1 MRVAEELAGI
11 SRRTGV
17 PVIFKSSF
25 LKDNRSSEQSFQ
37 GPGLD
42 EGLRILEDVRASTGL
57 PVLSDIHDLSDVKP
71 AAQVLDVLQ
80 IPAYLCQQTRLTL
93 AAARTGLPLNVKK
106 GQFMA
111 PEDMAATLGKIR
123 RAGNDR
129 VFLTERGSSFGY
141 RTLVVD
147 MRSIPKM
154 QALGV
159 PVVMDAT
166 HAVRRQRLRLLAGS
180 AARMPRVCHQ
190 RLLLSEP
197 RAPSPRI
204 RAIIRRSAC
213 LASSNALTWRRRLG
227 NLHITVIRRL
237 PHEVSR
243 RAPQSRPGRSGQ
255 PHTPGNAAAASA
267 TRACGGATGC
277 QVAGESPGGLQ
288 ALAGPRAGRPGD
300 A

>member
-1 MRVAEELAGI
+1 MTVDVRGVRIGPGQPLAAILGPCVIESRELVMRVAEELAGI

-166 HAVRRQRLRLLAGS
+166 HAVRIYGVRSDDPRGGEPEHIELLARAGV
-180 AARMPRVCHQ
+180 AAGADAVFLEAHP
-190 RLLLSEP
+190 EP
-197 RAPSPRI
+197 REALCDAMSMIRLDTVERVLTGLRAIREAVVPSPD
-204 RAIIRRSAC
+204 
-213 LASSNALTWRRRLG
+213 
-227 NLHITVIRRL
+227 V
-237 PHEVSR
+237 
-243 RAPQSRPGRSGQ
+243 
-255 PHTPGNAAAASA
+255 
-267 TRACGGATGC
+267 
-277 QVAGESPGGLQ
+277 QVGSP
-288 ALAGPRAGRPGD
+288 R
-300 A
+300 